1 MDGGVGHN
9 KGGNER
15 QYSTFDL
22 WDVLTCDVPRWSP
35 EGHKGF
41 CATNLKGLQR
51 LRLMPVSARDQSAGC
66 DSPQVR

>member
-9 KGGNER
+9 KGGKER

-35 EGHKGF
+35 KGHKRFLRYQSKRGF
-41 CATNLKGLQR
+41 
-51 LRLMPVSARDQSAGC
+51 RD
-66 DSPQVR
+66 